1 MKRRILDVFLFKS
14 TQDFIHSMRRKVMK
28 TKISIRTTGVISL
41 VALILVGF
49 SIPVIAQAAD
59 LSYPE
64 RTVTLI
70 VPFPPGGVTDLGART
85 FAAALENHF
94 KQSVI
99 VENKSGGATTIAGN
113 AVVKAKPDG
122 YTLGFFPSS
131 ATIPEIYSYFYQAP
145 YSSNDLLPVCK
156 VLIPVLA
163 IAVKADSGW
172 NSLKDF
178 VEYGRKNP
186 GTKYGTHSRSSAGYL
201 VMENI
206 EKTEKLKLVDVPLG
220 GDTKIVPALIGGHV
234 PIGTP
239 GYPSIKS
246 LVEAKQ
252 IKALAML
259 TPKRADFAPDVPTI
273 LELGYKLDFVSQ
285 VYLGLFAPKGTPEE
299 IIKKISETA
308 EKISSE
314 SDYQSRINNIGTQVS
329 YEDTASFRDSV
340 GQYGKSLQAFF
351 KEQGLVK

>member
-1 MKRRILDVFLFKS
+1 
-14 TQDFIHSMRRKVMK
+14 MK

-41 VALILVGF
+41 VALILIGF
-49 SIPVIAQAAD
+49 SIPGMAQAAD

-70 VPFPPGGVTDLGART
+70 VPYPPGGVTDLGARA
-85 FAAALENHF
+85 FAAALEKHF

-99 VENKSGGATTIAGN
+99 VQNKSGGATTIAGN
-113 AVVKAKPDG
+113 ALVKARPDG

-131 ATIPEIYSYFYQAP
+131 ASIPEIYSYFYEAP
-145 YSSNDLLPVCK
+145 YSGNDMVPVCK

-163 IAVKADSGW
+163 LAVKADSGF

-178 VEYGRKNP
+178 VEYARKNP
-186 GTKYGTHSRSSAGYL
+186 GIKYATHSRSSAGYL

-206 EKTEKLKLVDVPLG
+206 EKTEKLQLVDVPIG
-220 GDTKIVPALIGGHV
+220 GDAKIVPTLVGGHV

-239 GYPSIKS
+239 GYPAIKS

-273 LELGYKLDFVSQ
+273 LELGYKLGFVSQ
-285 VYLGLFAPKGTPEE
+285 VYLGLFAPKGTAKE
-299 IIKKISETA
+299 IIKKISDTA
-308 EKISSE
+308 GKIATE

-329 YEDTASFRDSV
+329 YEDTATFRDSV
-340 GQYGKSLQAFF
+340 TQYGNTLQAFF